1 MQPPPHRYMS
11 AGAGQAGL
19 RWRGV
24 RRRSA
29 IGPARELYSN
39 AGKFGHS
46 WETPRKTR
54 TRLRL
59 RLRSAHQRTSG
70 APRLEDFDAVAR
82 HCWTMAQR
90 VGGRR
95 RGWKAAIVYWYPFL
109 GFNFTN
115 YSPAPPRGFFYVG
128 ARPMISAT
136 EAA

>member
-1 MQPPPHRYMS
+1 MLDAFQSPHAAPRDEGVDGASLDEHGLAAES
-11 AGAGQAGL
+11 AAA
-19 RWRGV
+19 
-24 RRRSA
+24 
-29 IGPARELYSN
+29 PRE
-39 AGKFGHS
+39 
-46 WETPRKTR
+46 ETPRKTR
-54 TRLRL
+54 ARLRL

-95 RGWKAAIVYWYPFL
+95 RGWKAAIAYWYPFL

-128 ARPMISAT
+128 ARPMIGAT